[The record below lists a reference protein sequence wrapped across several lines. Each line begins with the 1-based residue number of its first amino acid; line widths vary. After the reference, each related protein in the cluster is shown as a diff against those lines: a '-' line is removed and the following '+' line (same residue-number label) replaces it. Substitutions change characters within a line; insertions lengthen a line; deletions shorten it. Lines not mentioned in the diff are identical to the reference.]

1 MKWLGILSGKLYSE
15 EESENMPECGIRVN
29 DSEAED
35 PEILKELHAN
45 AKESLDCGSCR
56 ACPAYTQKLLEEAAN
71 EWGKAMTEMRKL
83 YLMCCGSYEIEYQQ
97 KHKKVK
103 DRYSSTKFYVNSF
116 KRNKRRKK

>member
-1 MKWLGILSGKLYSE
+1 MKWLGKCSGKVYSE
-15 EESENMPECGIRVN
+15 EESETMPECGIRVN

-45 AKESLDCGSCR
+45 AKEALDCESCR
-56 ACPAYTQKLLEEAAN
+56 ACPAYTQKLLEEAS
-71 EWGKAMTEMRKL
+71 KAYDEAVKSL
-83 YLMCCGSYEIEYQQ
+83 EELSLMCCWSYEIEYQQ

-103 DRYSSTKFYVNSF
+103 DRYSSTKFYANNF